1 MNQYALILA
10 GGSGTRFW
18 PLSRDHRPKQL
29 LNMFGEGTLLRQAI
43 DRLDGLVPRQNIFIL
58 TNHLQ
63 EAEVRRQAHDIP
75 VDNII
80 SEPVRRDTAPAI
92 ALGIG
97 LIKAAD
103 PHGVMLVIP
112 SDHLIQDQDSFRTLM
127 KAAMDTAAREKR
139 LSPWVSSQPGPAP
152 PTATL
157 NAEKKSTPLRAVP
170 AAKSFN
176 SAKTGHGHG
185 CSLPEP
191 GQFLLER
198 RHVRMEHSCRVR
210 TAGQALSG
218 TGLLRGTRCGIS
230 GPAGNHPGRI
240 PGAHPRLHRLRAHGA
255 CGQSAEHGSNL

>member
-112 SDHLIQDQDSFRTLM
+112 SDQLIQDQESFRTLM
-127 KAAMDTAAREKR
+127 KAAMDTAAREKALVTVGIKPTWPCPSYGYIER
-139 LSPWVSSQPGPAP
+139 GEEIQSVPGLS
-152 PTATL
+152 L
-157 NAEKKSTPLRAVP
+157 I
-170 AAKSFN
+170 
-176 SAKTGHGHG
+176 H
-185 CSLPEP
+185 
-191 GQFLLER
+191 
-198 RHVRMEHSCRVR
+198 
-210 TAGQALSG
+210 
-218 TGLLRGTRCGIS
+218 I
-230 GPAGNHPGRI
+230 
-240 PGAHPRLHRLRAHGA
+240 
-255 CGQSAEHGSNL
+255 

>member
-80 SEPVRRDTAPAI
+80 SEPVRRDAAPAI

-112 SDHLIQDQDSFRTLM
+112 SDQLIQDQESFRTLM

-139 LSPWVSSQPGPAP
+139 LSLWGSSLLGPAP

-157 NAEKKSTPLRAVP
+157 NAEKKSNPFRAVP
-170 AAKSFN
+170 AVKSFN
-176 SAKTGHGHG
+176 SAKN
-185 CSLPEP
+185 
-191 GQFLLER
+191 
-198 RHVRMEHSCRVR
+198 R
-210 TAGQALSG
+210 T
-218 TGLLRGTRCGIS
+218 RPR
-230 GPAGNHPGRI
+230 PHPT
-240 PGAHPRLHRLRAHGA
+240 
-255 CGQSAEHGSNL
+255 

>member
-127 KAAMDTAAREKR
+127 KAAMDTAAREKALVTIGIKPTWPCPSYGYIER
-139 LSPWVSSQPGPAP
+139 GEEIHSAPGCSCREVIQFREKPD
-152 PTATL
+152 TATAAAYL
-157 NAEKKSTPLRAVP
+157 SRGNFCWNAGMFVWSIPPCANSWTSTARNWPPSWNTLRNLRP
-170 AAKSFN
+170 RRKPSGKN
-176 SAKTGHGHG
+176 S
-185 CSLPEP
+185 
-191 GQFLLER
+191 R
-198 RHVRMEHSCRVR
+198 RSPP
-210 TAGQALSG
+210 S
-218 TGLLRGTRCGIS
+218 
-230 GPAGNHPGRI
+230 P
-240 PGAHPRLHRLRAHGA
+240 
-255 CGQSAEHGSNL
+255 

>member
-97 LIKAAD
+97 LIKRTRTESCSLS
-103 PHGVMLVIP
+103 PP
-112 SDHLIQDQDSFRTLM
+112 TSSFRTR
-127 KAAMDTAAREKR
+127 TP
-139 LSPWVSSQPGPAP
+139 SAP
-152 PTATL
+152 
-157 NAEKKSTPLRAVP
+157 
-170 AAKSFN
+170 
-176 SAKTGHGHG
+176 
-185 CSLPEP
+185 
-191 GQFLLER
+191 
-198 RHVRMEHSCRVR
+198 
-210 TAGQALSG
+210 
-218 TGLLRGTRCGIS
+218 
-230 GPAGNHPGRI
+230 
-240 PGAHPRLHRLRAHGA
+240 
-255 CGQSAEHGSNL
+255 

>member
-103 PHGVMLVIP
+103 P
-112 SDHLIQDQDSFRTLM
+112 S
-127 KAAMDTAAREKR
+127 
-139 LSPWVSSQPGPAP
+139 GPAP
-152 PTATL
+152 PTATS
-157 NAEKKSTPLRAVP
+157 NAGRKSLPHRAAP
-170 AAKSFN
+170 AAKSSN
-176 SAKTGHGHG
+176 SAK
-185 CSLPEP
+185 SL
-191 GQFLLER
+191 
-198 RHVRMEHSCRVR
+198 
-210 TAGQALSG
+210 
-218 TGLLRGTRCGIS
+218 TR
-230 GPAGNHPGRI
+230 
-240 PGAHPRLHRLRAHGA
+240 PRPPPT
-255 CGQSAEHGSNL
+255 

>member
-92 ALGIG
+92 ALGVG

-103 PHGVMLVIP
+103 QIG
-112 SDHLIQDQDSFRTLM
+112 
-127 KAAMDTAAREKR
+127 
-139 LSPWVSSQPGPAP
+139 
-152 PTATL
+152 
-157 NAEKKSTPLRAVP
+157 
-170 AAKSFN
+170 
-176 SAKTGHGHG
+176 
-185 CSLPEP
+185 
-191 GQFLLER
+191 
-198 RHVRMEHSCRVR
+198 
-210 TAGQALSG
+210 
-218 TGLLRGTRCGIS
+218 
-230 GPAGNHPGRI
+230 
-240 PGAHPRLHRLRAHGA
+240 RAHV
-255 CGQSAEHGSNL
+255 

>member
-103 PHGVMLVIP
+103 PHGVMLVSKTDLAGIIRYAN
-112 SDHLIQDQDSFRTLM
+112 DAF
-127 KAAMDTAAREKR
+127 
-139 LSPWVSSQPGPAP
+139 VS
-152 PTATL
+152 
-157 NAEKKSTPLRAVP
+157 
-170 AAKSFN
+170 
-176 SAKTGHGHG
+176 
-185 CSLPEP
+185 
-191 GQFLLER
+191 
-198 RHVRMEHSCRVR
+198 
-210 TAGQALSG
+210 
-218 TGLLRGTRCGIS
+218 IS
-230 GPAGNHPGRI
+230 GFEREELIGHSPMEVLVGALQGLFVGWFVCRI
-240 PGAHPRLHRLRAHGA
+240 IYT
-255 CGQSAEHGSNL
+255 

>member
-63 EAEVRRQAHDIP
+63 EAEV
-75 VDNII
+75 
-80 SEPVRRDTAPAI
+80 APP
-92 ALGIG
+92 GPRYSRG
-97 LIKAAD
+97 Q
-103 PHGVMLVIP
+103 H
-112 SDHLIQDQDSFRTLM
+112 HFRTRAPGHGACHRPGHWSHQGGGPARSHARYPLRP
-127 KAAMDTAAREKR
+127 AHSGPGLLPHPDESRHGHGCREKA
-139 LSPWVSSQPGPAP
+139 LVTVGIKPTWPAP

-176 SAKTGHGHG
+176 SAKN
-185 CSLPEP
+185 
-191 GQFLLER
+191 
-198 RHVRMEHSCRVR
+198 R
-210 TAGQALSG
+210 T
-218 TGLLRGTRCGIS
+218 R
-230 GPAGNHPGRI
+230 
-240 PGAHPRLHRLRAHGA
+240 PRL
-255 CGQSAEHGSNL
+255 QPT